1 MRLLEFLCDVGIF
14 NKGINM
20 VKRTLSSDQFLKD
33 IQGKNL
39 NFLIGAGASAGL
51 VNTLDL
57 SQLGESFEDLYSDKE
72 LSPQQRMAL
81 DLIWFRSWIQDTLI
95 TKEKIDKISTDNP
108 KGEKVFQN
116 YKRFISNLGNF
127 LDREGYDKPKRANI
141 FTTNYDSLFELAFD
155 EMAQD
160 QRLVYFN
167 DGSRGFLNRYISTEN
182 FNLNI
187 SHSAMSDNF
196 QRSIPTIN
204 LLKIHG
210 SITWDLEDQK
220 IKATINNGVFKKV
233 KTDADKIFNHIDLD
247 NFPVINR
254 LFFRK
259 DSNSVKE
266 FEKDKLTIQ
275 TGLKEELA
283 KFEPSNS
290 KAQQLGDDLASDY
303 SSVDVKP
310 PTNEE
315 IKEGYLQIKKWKEP
329 QPICKDEICSLDD
342 FEKDYHKLQV
352 VNPTKDK
359 FRETVFQQ
367 NYYQLLRML
376 SFELEKQDSVLIVFG
391 FSFADEHI
399 LEIVRRSII
408 NPYLKIYVI
417 CYNERSKRDLEDKL
431 SDAGLNKIDFIP
443 YSDVHDGGD
452 YTPIGDFNYLNWL
465 FDEKS
470 SNEE

>member
-1 MRLLEFLCDVGIF
+1 MA
-14 NKGINM
+14 K
-20 VKRTLSSDQFLKD
+20 KTLSSDQFLKD

-51 VNTLDL
+51 VDTLNL
-57 SQLGESFEDLYSDKE
+57 SELGESFEDLYSDKE
-72 LSPQQRMAL
+72 LTAKQRAAL
-81 DLIWFRSWIQDTLI
+81 DLIWFKSWIQDTLI
-95 TKEKIDKISTDNP
+95 TKEKINNIPTNDIDGK
-108 KGEKVFQN
+108 KAFQN
-116 YKRFISNLGNF
+116 YKRFISNLGDF

-155 EMAQD
+155 EVSQD
-160 QRLVYFN
+160 QRMIYFN

-210 SITWDLEDQK
+210 SITWDLEEDKELNNKK
-220 IKATINNGVFKKV
+220 IKATINNEVFEEV
-233 KTDADKIFNHIDLD
+233 GIIADKIMNSITLKSFPIIDA
-247 NFPVINR
+247 
-254 LFFRK
+254 LFFHKRK
-259 DSNSVKE
+259 LTDNEKKIGVQSLKNELNNFNEHPQNNIFDSLDENPSPMLQE
-266 FEKDKLTIQ
+266 FEKVYK
-275 TGLKEELA
+275 
-283 KFEPSNS
+283 
-290 KAQQLGDDLASDY
+290 
-303 SSVDVKP
+303 
-310 PTNEE
+310 
-315 IKEGYLQIKKWKEP
+315 
-329 QPICKDEICSLDD
+329 
-342 FEKDYHKLQV
+342 KLQV

-376 SFELEKQDSVLIVFG
+376 SFELEKRDSILIVFG

-408 NPYLKIYVI
+408 NPYLKVYVI
-417 CYNERSKRDLEDKL
+417 CYDKKSKKDLENKL
-431 SDAGLNKIDFIP
+431 GNVGLNKIDFIP
-443 YSDVHDGGD
+443 SDDVHDGGD

-465 FDEKS
+465 FDGKS
-470 SNEE
+470 SNEG

>member
-1 MRLLEFLCDVGIF
+1 MAYGTKEFD
-14 NKGINM
+14 INM
-20 VKRTLSSDQFLKD
+20 VKKALSSDQFLKD

-39 NFLIGAGASAGL
+39 NFLIGAGASVGL

-72 LSPQQRMAL
+72 LDSKQRMAL

-155 EMAQD
+155 EVAQD

-167 DGSRGFLNRYISTEN
+167 DGSRGFLNRYISNEN

-210 SITWDLEDQK
+210 SITWDLEKSSQR
-220 IKATINNGVFKKV
+220 IKASINNEVFEKV
-233 KTDADKIFNHIDLD
+233 KSVSDEIISNLNKDD
-247 NFPVINR
+247 FPVIDA
-254 LFFRK
+254 LFFNDEKLSDDGKTSILQRLKNELTQFNENLAKTEDQAFPFSLIK
-259 DSNSVKE
+259 DQDSKLLE
-266 FEKDKLTIQ
+266 FEKVYK
-275 TGLKEELA
+275 
-283 KFEPSNS
+283 
-290 KAQQLGDDLASDY
+290 
-303 SSVDVKP
+303 
-310 PTNEE
+310 
-315 IKEGYLQIKKWKEP
+315 
-329 QPICKDEICSLDD
+329 
-342 FEKDYHKLQV
+342 KLQV

-376 SFELEKQDSVLIVFG
+376 SFELEKRDSVLIVFG

-408 NPYLKIYVI
+408 NPYLKVYVI
-417 CYNERSKRDLEDKL
+417 CYNKKSKKDLENKL
-431 SDAGLNKIDFIP
+431 SDVGLNKIEFIP
-443 YSDVHDGGD
+443 YSDVHDGRD
-452 YTPIGDFNYLNWL
+452 YTPTGDFYYLNWL
-465 FDEKS
+465 FDGKS
-470 SNEE
+470 SSEE

>member
-1 MRLLEFLCDVGIF
+1 MA
-14 NKGINM
+14 K
-20 VKRTLSSDQFLKD
+20 KTLSSDQFLKD

-51 VNTLDL
+51 VDTLNL
-57 SQLGESFEDLYSDKE
+57 SELGESFEDLYSDKE
-72 LSPQQRMAL
+72 LTAKQRAAL
-81 DLIWFRSWIQDTLI
+81 DLIWFKSWIQDTLI
-95 TKEKIDKISTDNP
+95 TKEKINNIPTNDIDGK
-108 KGEKVFQN
+108 KAFQN
-116 YKRFISNLGNF
+116 YKRFISNLGDF

-155 EMAQD
+155 EVSQD
-160 QRLVYFN
+160 QRMIYFN

-210 SITWDLEDQK
+210 SITWDLEEGKESNNKK
-220 IKATINNGVFKKV
+220 IKATINNEVFEEV
-233 KTDADKIFNHIDLD
+233 GIIADKIMNSITLKSFPIIDA
-247 NFPVINR
+247 
-254 LFFRK
+254 LFFHKRK
-259 DSNSVKE
+259 LTDNEKKIGVQSLKNELNNFNEHPQNNIFDSLDENPSPMLQE
-266 FEKDKLTIQ
+266 FEKVYK
-275 TGLKEELA
+275 
-283 KFEPSNS
+283 
-290 KAQQLGDDLASDY
+290 
-303 SSVDVKP
+303 
-310 PTNEE
+310 
-315 IKEGYLQIKKWKEP
+315 
-329 QPICKDEICSLDD
+329 
-342 FEKDYHKLQV
+342 KLQV

-376 SFELEKQDSVLIVFG
+376 SFELEKRDSILIVFG

-408 NPYLKIYVI
+408 NPYLKVYVI
-417 CYNERSKRDLEDKL
+417 CYDKKSKKDLENKL
-431 SDAGLNKIDFIP
+431 GNVGLNKIDFIP
-443 YSDVHDGGD
+443 YDDVHDGGD

-465 FDEKS
+465 FDGKS
-470 SNEE
+470 SNEG